1 MDIEDLASGD
11 ARVTTAYH
19 QYLKEKKK
27 YFKLCD
33 EFCSMLKKRHE
44 RPPADDED
52 ELDPHHGQSQI
63 PRK

>member
-1 MDIEDLASGD
+1 MDLEDLASGD
-11 ARVTTAYH
+11 ARVTTAYQ
-19 QYLKEKKK
+19 QYLKERKT
-27 YFKLCD
+27 YFKHCD

-52 ELDPHHGQSQI
+52 ELDPHQGQSKI